1 MLLRLYNHRTRSTHG
16 EMRHK
21 NILIIIPER
30 RPTCK
35 WNDIIKMELKGTEL
49 KVIEWIQLDQ
59 HRDKFFSLVSTVM
72 KFRVSQKAGNSF
84 TS

>member
-1 MLLRLYNHRTRSTHG
+1 
-16 EMRHK
+16 
-21 NILIIIPER
+21 
-30 RPTCK
+30 
-35 WNDIIKMELKGTEL
+35 MELKGTEL